1 MTKVRKYGALD
12 YQCTCH
18 VFLWS
23 CLSKAYS
30 HFAVLSGLFNVQRGI
45 IS

>member
-30 HFAVLSGLFNVQRGI
+30 HFVALFNVQRGI